1 MARNNSLTSLAAI
14 ALVAA
19 AVALPAWAEPSA
31 QESTTGTMIPAEQQ
45 KPRELD
51 ALIVTGATE
60 SGDTVRYAS
69 DAKSDVPQ
77 IAETDWVPQA
87 PAN

>member
-1 MARNNSLTSLAAI
+1 MARTLSLTSLAAI

-19 AVALPAWAEPSA
+19 AVSVPALADPSA
-31 QESTTGTMIPAEQQ
+31 QESNTTGTLIPAEQT

-60 SGDTVRYAS
+60 AGDTQHYA
-69 DAKSDVPQ
+69 AKSDVPQ
-77 IAETDWVPQA
+77 IADSDWVPADA
-87 PAN
+87 PAL

>member
-1 MARNNSLTSLAAI
+1 MARTLSLTSLAAI

-19 AVALPAWAEPSA
+19 AVAVPALADTSA
-31 QESTTGTMIPAEQQ
+31 QESTTGTLLPAEQQ

-60 SGDTVRYAS
+60 AGDTQHYA
-69 DAKSDVPQ
+69 AKSDVPQ
-77 IAETDWVPQA
+77 IADSDWVPADA
-87 PAN
+87 PAL